1 LTVTQGVWLLCRPGF
16 ETDAGQELVA
26 RAAEVGIYG
35 YFAPSGAAGWVRFE
49 APGQDLDA
57 HLFPRLNWRDL
68 VFVRDW
74 LREVT
79 VVDPLPE
86 TDRVGAVL
94 DALDAL
100 PEQRVF
106 RRLEIHTPT
115 EGAAPDLGRFARKWT
130 APLARALRAKGWL
143 SGDGQSPFE
152 ELPTLE
158 ILLPDFGK
166 AIIAAGIPGNG
177 SPHVAGV
184 PRLRMPRE
192 APSRSTLKLDEAW
205 QVFIPG
211 DRWETLLAAGQSAVD
226 LGAAPGGWTWQLVRR
241 GMHVDAVD
249 NGPMDEGLME
259 TGQVTHWREDAFSWR
274 PRKRVDWLVCDIVDR
289 PGRVVE
295 LIGDWIEADAFRY
308 AIFNLKLPM
317 KKRWESWEQYRDQLQ
332 EKLAGAGH
340 PGRIRARHLYH
351 DREEITCFIES
362 RVTDSR

>member
-1 LTVTQGVWLLCRPGF
+1 
-16 ETDAGQELVA
+16 
-26 RAAEVGIYG
+26 
-35 YFAPSGAAGWVRFE
+35 
-49 APGQDLDA
+49 
-57 HLFPRLNWRDL
+57 
-68 VFVRDW
+68 VRDW

-106 RRLEIHTPT
+106 RRLEIHTP
-115 EGAAPDLGRFARKWT
+115 RR
-130 APLARALRAKGWL
+130 APLRIWGGLPASGRRLWHGPCGPRAGFR
-143 SGDGQSPFE
+143 GDGQSPFE

-317 KKRWESWEQYRDQLQ
+317 KNAGRAGNSTGTNSKRSSLVQGTP
-332 EKLAGAGH
+332 AGSGRAISITTGRKSPVLLNRASQI
-340 PGRIRARHLYH
+340 PGRQGVIQDHDAFVGLQHRADARHH
-351 DREEITCFIES
+351 FAAFR
-362 RVTDSR
+362 